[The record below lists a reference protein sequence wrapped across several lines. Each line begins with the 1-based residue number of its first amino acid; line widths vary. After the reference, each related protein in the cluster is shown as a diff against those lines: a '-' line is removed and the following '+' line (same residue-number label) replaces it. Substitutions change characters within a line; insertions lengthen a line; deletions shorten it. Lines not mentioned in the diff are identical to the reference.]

1 MATPRRVGTETS
13 ETRARLLDVTEQIM
27 LDDGY
32 AAVSSRR
39 VAKDAGVTA
48 ALVHYYFGTIDDL
61 FLAVLRRRVEQ
72 QLGRL
77 RRVVSSSEQPLRA
90 LWEVATDTT
99 RTGLVLEFMGLANH
113 RKVIRSELAASSEQF
128 RKLQLE
134 LVQPH
139 VDRWET
145 VPDEVGPLELL
156 VLINAIGQNMVLER
170 SIGMDLGHAATAALV
185 ERFLERIEPNP
196 TEARRART
204 SPTRTAGR

>member
-1 MATPRRVGTETS
+1 MAT
-13 ETRARLLDVTEQIM
+13 D
-27 LDDGY
+27 
-32 AAVSSRR
+32 
-39 VAKDAGVTA
+39 
-48 ALVHYYFGTIDDL
+48 H
-61 FLAVLRRRVEQ
+61 
-72 QLGRL
+72 
-77 RRVVSSSEQPLRA
+77 
-90 LWEVATDTT
+90 T

-139 VDRWET
+139 VDRWK
-145 VPDEVGPLELL
+145 VDPDEVGPLELL

-170 SIGMDLGHAATAALV
+170 SIGMDLGLAETSALV

-196 TEARRART
+196 TKERRAGR